1 MTMHKWRYMLGLL
14 ATVAIL
20 LIMSACGLGSSGS
33 GSQSGKTGVQV
44 LQNTANTMKQ
54 LKTVHVDMKANAN
67 IGAVGLTP
75 TAGSTTPSNFNI
87 NINAN
92 GDEVLPDQASL
103 KLTMS
108 GFLGLNLNLAEVSKG
123 DKIYFQNSK
132 GQWYVIEKSQLLGS
146 NGASN
151 PLSSA
156 SVPDFNQLLKLGEHA
171 QVTDHGDQSL
181 NGENLR
187 HITVTL
193 DKNGLKGLLNSTGQL
208 GSLTGSSRQTVE
220 QFMNGLKNFQASLDF
235 WIDESTS
242 YVHHIEMKFSMNIN
256 ASSFATPGTSGNV
269 PSAITIAFDMTI
281 DLSRFND
288 SSITVTA
295 PANAIPTN
303 NPSTIFTGAQ

>member
-1 MTMHKWRYMLGLL
+1 MQKGRYMLGLL

-33 GSQSGKTGVQV
+33 GSQSSKTGAQV
-44 LQNTANTMKQ
+44 LQSTVNTMKQ

-75 TAGSTTPSNFNI
+75 TPGSTTPSTFNI
-87 NINAN
+87 NINVN

-103 KLTMS
+103 KLTM
-108 GFLGLNLNLAEVSKG
+108 GFSGLNLNLAEVSKG

-132 GQWYVIEKSQLLGS
+132 GQWYVIEKSQMLGS

-151 PLSSA
+151 PLASA
-156 SVPDFNQLLKLGEHA
+156 SVPNFNQLLDLSKHA

-187 HITVTL
+187 HITITL
-193 DKNGLKGLLNSTGQL
+193 DKNGLKDLLNSTGQL
-208 GSLTGSSRQTVE
+208 NGLTSSSQQMVD
-220 QFMNGLKNFQASLDF
+220 QFMNITKNFQASLDF

-242 YVHHIEMKFSMNIN
+242 YVHRVEMKFKLNID
-256 ASSFATPGTSGNV
+256 ASSFATPGTTSKG
-269 PSAITIAFDMTI
+269 PSAITIGFDMTI

-288 SSITVTA
+288 SSITVTT

-303 NPSTIFTGAQ
+303 NPSTIFTGA